1 MNSGIELEKH
11 VQRVYSFLLN
21 MKDEGIVVGQD
32 VQIVD
37 KLGRSHQV
45 DVYYQFEKAGIT
57 HKVAIECKDH
67 GRPVDNGHVA
77 KFFGK
82 LANAGNIQKVM
93 VSRLGY
99 QKLAYEIAEDN
110 DVMLLTVDDLP
121 RFNELLAERLKA
133 VALPDES
140 TVGEPFWTIME
151 KRDGRVTGSFF
162 AYPHPTT
169 NRPEMLLF
177 YSKQHAERAF
187 KEAQLS
193 ANQWCVRGMPQYVF
207 RAFLLQLELFEMKG
221 CGAAVLFSPPGALK
235 DKPFITLPA
244 SREDLIAEYYK
255 DELPSIKN
263 RI

>member
-1 MNSGIELEKH
+1 
-11 VQRVYSFLLN
+11 

-151 KRDGRVTGSFF
+151 KEMVGLLVVSLLIRTQQLIGLKCCFF
-162 AYPHPTT
+162 TQNNMP
-169 NRPEMLLF
+169 NGLL
-177 YSKQHAERAF
+177 KKRNLA
-187 KEAQLS
+187 LI
-193 ANQWCVRGMPQYVF
+193 N
-207 RAFLLQLELFEMKG
+207 
-221 CGAAVLFSPPGALK
+221 GALEVCLNM
-235 DKPFITLPA
+235 FSGL
-244 SREDLIAEYYK
+244 SYC
-255 DELPSIKN
+255 N
-263 RI
+263 